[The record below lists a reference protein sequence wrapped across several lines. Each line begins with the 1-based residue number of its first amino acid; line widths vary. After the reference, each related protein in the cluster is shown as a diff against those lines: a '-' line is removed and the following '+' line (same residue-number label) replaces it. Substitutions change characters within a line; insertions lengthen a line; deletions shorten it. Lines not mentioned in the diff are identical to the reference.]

1 MKRIIPILFCALLVA
16 LASCQKK
23 NAPLFRGDYS
33 FKTSGSVTLDEINAE
48 DEPASFTVS
57 LPNEI
62 GQLEI
67 SALDNGKDSVLVVMN
82 TMGGEVVVTH
92 AFCKDNEIFLRDFK
106 KNTLLFTGDSIALNK
121 DGCWCFFGTFNY
133 DSQLNKSS
141 LRTLERRL
149 EGAPITHVLTSHN
162 GYTTDSSS
170 AFAHIGESPD
180 LGRRGFVFD
189 EDAPYDCFA

>member
-1 MKRIIPILFCALLVA
+1 MKNIRSLLFVICALMA
-16 LASCQKK
+16 LTSCQKK

-33 FKTSGSVTLDEINAE
+33 FKTSGSVTLEEINPE

-92 AFCKDNEIFLRDFK
+92 AFCKDNEIFLKDFM
-106 KNTLLFTGDSIALNK
+106 KNTLLFTGDSLTLKNDLRVKASGKMYEDNTLILNMVYEGEAESNERSFK
-121 DGCWCFFGTFNY
+121 IYGDGIRMAAIRN
-133 DSQLNKSS
+133 
-141 LRTLERRL
+141 
-149 EGAPITHVLTSHN
+149 
-162 GYTTDSSS
+162 
-170 AFAHIGESPD
+170 
-180 LGRRGFVFD
+180 
-189 EDAPYDCFA
+189 

>member
-1 MKRIIPILFCALLVA
+1 MKRIVFILFCALMA

-33 FKTSGSVTLDEINAE
+33 FKTSGSVTLEEIVPQGE
-48 DEPASFTVS
+48 TGETFTVG

-106 KNTLLFTGDSIALNK
+106 KNTLLFTGDTITLKNEVRVHATGQMYEDNTLILNMTY
-121 DGCWCFFGTFNY
+121 DGEAATNNRNFKIHGDDIRMAAIRN
-133 DSQLNKSS
+133 
-141 LRTLERRL
+141 
-149 EGAPITHVLTSHN
+149 
-162 GYTTDSSS
+162 
-170 AFAHIGESPD
+170 
-180 LGRRGFVFD
+180 
-189 EDAPYDCFA
+189 

>member
-1 MKRIIPILFCALLVA
+1 MKRIIPILFCCLMALT
-16 LASCQKK
+16 SCQKK

-33 FKTSGSVTLDEINAE
+33 FKTSGSVTLNEIDAE

-106 KNTLLFTGDSIALNK
+106 KNTLLFTGDSLTLKNDLHVHASGQMYEDNTLILNMV
-121 DGCWCFFGTFNY
+121 Y
-133 DSQLNKSS
+133 
-141 LRTLERRL
+141 
-149 EGAPITHVLTSHN
+149 EGEAETNDRSFKIYGDDIRMAATRN
-162 GYTTDSSS
+162 N
-170 AFAHIGESPD
+170 
-180 LGRRGFVFD
+180 
-189 EDAPYDCFA
+189 

>member
-1 MKRIIPILFCALLVA
+1 MKKISILLSVFCLIV

-92 AFCKDNEIFLRDFK
+92 ACCKDNKIFLKDFM
-106 KNTLLFTGDSIALNK
+106 KNTLLFTGDSLTLKNDLRVKASGQMYEDNTLILNMVYE
-121 DGCWCFFGTFNY
+121 GEAETN
-133 DSQLNKSS
+133 
-141 LRTLERRL
+141 ERSFKIYGDDIRM
-149 EGAPITHVLTSHN
+149 AAIRN
-162 GYTTDSSS
+162 N
-170 AFAHIGESPD
+170 
-180 LGRRGFVFD
+180 
-189 EDAPYDCFA
+189 

>member
-1 MKRIIPILFCALLVA
+1 MKKISILLSVCCLIA

-48 DEPASFTVS
+48 DEPTSFTVS

-92 AFCKDNEIFLRDFK
+92 AFCKDNEIFLRNFK
-106 KNTLLFTGDSIALNK
+106 KNTLLFTGDSLTLKNDLRVHATGQMYEDNTLILNMIYE
-121 DGCWCFFGTFNY
+121 GEAETN
-133 DSQLNKSS
+133 
-141 LRTLERRL
+141 ERNFKVYGDNIRM
-149 EGAPITHVLTSHN
+149 AAIRN
-162 GYTTDSSS
+162 
-170 AFAHIGESPD
+170 
-180 LGRRGFVFD
+180 
-189 EDAPYDCFA
+189 

>member
-1 MKRIIPILFCALLVA
+1 MKRIIPILFCAFLA

-33 FKTSGSVTLDEINAE
+33 FKTSGSVTLDEIVTE
-48 DEPASFTVS
+48 GGTGDSFTAS

-106 KNTLLFTGDSIALNK
+106 KNTLLFTGDSLTLKNDLSVKASGQMYEDNTLILNMV
-121 DGCWCFFGTFNY
+121 Y
-133 DSQLNKSS
+133 
-141 LRTLERRL
+141 
-149 EGAPITHVLTSHN
+149 EGEAETNDRSFKIYGDDIRMAAIRN
-162 GYTTDSSS
+162 
-170 AFAHIGESPD
+170 
-180 LGRRGFVFD
+180 
-189 EDAPYDCFA
+189 

>member
-1 MKRIIPILFCALLVA
+1 MKKISILLSVCCLIA

-82 TMGGEVVVTH
+82 TMGGELVVTH

-106 KNTLLFTGDSIALNK
+106 KNTLLFTGDSLTLKNDLHVHATGQMYEDNTLILNMIYE
-121 DGCWCFFGTFNY
+121 GEAETN
-133 DSQLNKSS
+133 
-141 LRTLERRL
+141 ERNFKVYGDDIRM
-149 EGAPITHVLTSHN
+149 AAIRN
-162 GYTTDSSS
+162 
-170 AFAHIGESPD
+170 
-180 LGRRGFVFD
+180 
-189 EDAPYDCFA
+189 

>member
-1 MKRIIPILFCALLVA
+1 MKRIIPILFCCLVA
-16 LASCQKK
+16 LAACQKK

-33 FKTSGSVTLDEINAE
+33 FKTSGSVTLNEIDAE

-106 KNTLLFTGDSIALNK
+106 KNTLLFTGDSLTLKNDLRVKASGQMYEDNTLILNMV
-121 DGCWCFFGTFNY
+121 Y
-133 DSQLNKSS
+133 
-141 LRTLERRL
+141 
-149 EGAPITHVLTSHN
+149 EGEAETNDRSFKIYGDDIRMAATRN
-162 GYTTDSSS
+162 N
-170 AFAHIGESPD
+170 
-180 LGRRGFVFD
+180 
-189 EDAPYDCFA
+189 

>member
-1 MKRIIPILFCALLVA
+1 MKKISILLSVCCLIA

-48 DEPASFTVS
+48 DEPSTYTVS

-67 SALDNGKDSVLVVMN
+67 SDLGNGRDSVLVVMN

-92 AFCKDNEIFLRDFK
+92 AFCKDNEIFLKDFT
-106 KNTLLFTGDSIALNK
+106 KNTLLFTGDSLTLKNDLRVHATGQMYENNTLIINMVY
-121 DGCWCFFGTFNY
+121 DGEAETNERTFEIYGDNIRMAAIR
-133 DSQLNKSS
+133 N
-141 LRTLERRL
+141 
-149 EGAPITHVLTSHN
+149 
-162 GYTTDSSS
+162 
-170 AFAHIGESPD
+170 
-180 LGRRGFVFD
+180 
-189 EDAPYDCFA
+189 